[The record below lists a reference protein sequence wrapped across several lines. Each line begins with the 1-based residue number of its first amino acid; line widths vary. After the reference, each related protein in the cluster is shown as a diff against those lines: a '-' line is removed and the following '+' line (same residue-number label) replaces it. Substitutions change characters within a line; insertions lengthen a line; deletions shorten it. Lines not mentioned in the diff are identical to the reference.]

1 MMKNNEIT
9 LFVSG
14 DFCPIHR
21 IEDKIKSNSSED
33 IFGGLAPYIEN
44 VDIAITNLECPL
56 TTTKNPIKKTGPALK
71 GLPKSASLLKKAG
84 FNLVT
89 LANNHI
95 FDYGE
100 IGLKDTIN
108 ELDKNNI
115 SYVGADINGE
125 KARSTY
131 FINIKGFNIAIIN
144 IAENE
149 WSTTNDEKA
158 GANPINPIE
167 NFYQI
172 KKAKEMAD
180 KIIVITHGGHERFD
194 LPSPNMKSLFRF
206 FIDAGADAVIN
217 HHTHYMSGYEIYEN
231 APIFYSLGN
240 FVFDNPSYRNS
251 KWNIGISLLLNINK
265 DSLNFEILSFDQ
277 CNDFPGINFH
287 SKNENNLLKQQ
298 INRLNNIIS
307 SNNELAEEFKKHVEL
322 NKRLYTS
329 YLEPIKNKYLLALQ
343 NRNILPRF
351 FGKKNRLLLKNLI
364 RCESHRELIT
374 SLLETDK

>member
-277 CNDFPGINFH
+277 CNDFAGIKLH
-287 SKNENNLLKQQ
+287 NESEKTILEKE
-298 INRLNNIIS
+298 IT
-307 SNNELAEEFKKHVEL
+307 FL
-322 NKRLYTS
+322 NKTIDSKKEVEKSFHKYVVSKKKLYFS
-329 YLEPIKNKYLLALQ
+329 YMEPVTNRYILALQ
-343 NRNILPRF
+343 NRNLIPRF
-351 FGKKNRLLLKNLI
+351 LSKKKKLLLKNLI
-364 RCESHRELIT
+364 KCESHREVLIN
-374 SLLETDK
+374 LLENEK